1 MSIELIISLL
11 ISCSLIFL
19 IGIWYIQA
27 FNEINKIDTF
37 NNIFELIEYHQR
49 YLVEAYIRIG
59 NDECSKKF
67 QIQLNEQ
74 CTTNYNKIAEKLDN
88 IASSYNEM
96 GKYIESRN
104 IYVEALK
111 LRKWIYP
118 ENHPDIENN
127 LNNLMI
133 SHSNLKDY
141 RAARS
146 IFEYQMQQR
155 NYKNFLHP

>member
-1 MSIELIISLL
+1 MSIELISLL
-11 ISCSLIFL
+11 IPCSLIFL
-19 IGIWYIQA
+19 IGLWYIQA
-27 FNEINKIDTF
+27 FNEINKVDKF

-49 YLVEAYIRIG
+49 YLVESNIRIG

-67 QIQLNEQ
+67 QMQLNEP
-74 CTTNYNKIAEKLDN
+74 CTKNYNKIAEKLDN

-104 IYVEALK
+104 IYIEALK

-127 LNNLMI
+127 LNNLMK
-133 SHSNLKDY
+133 SHSNLNPY
-141 RAARS
+141 L
-146 IFEYQMQQR
+146 E
-155 NYKNFLHP
+155 NLYKNF